1 MMDNFIERSF
11 VEMTE
16 MVDKIRN
23 IALVGHGNSGKTSL
37 SEVML
42 FQTGVI
48 TRLGRVEDG
57 NTAMDFEPEE
67 LKRNI
72 IISSGFHQFNWKK
85 HSVTL
90 IDTPGDQNF
99 FTDTLFCMQA
109 VDGAVVLVDAVDGVK
124 VQTDQAWI
132 IAEKLKLP
140 CVIFINK
147 LDRERADFN
156 RAFQDAVK
164 SFEPKPVMLHLPI
177 GAESN
182 FKGIVDLIAMK
193 ALIYDANG
201 KVTVTDIPDDLISLA
216 EEERE
221 KLVENIAEA
230 DDSLLERYLEGET
243 LSDDEIRTALKN
255 GTISR
260 IFTPVLCGSAIKAVG
275 IDLLMDFM
283 VNCMPSPLDSKPKL
297 GRDPVIKNEIERTPD
312 ASTPFSAFVFKTIAD
327 PYAGRLSIFRVISG
341 QLGADGNFYN
351 VNKEVRERYNQLLA
365 IAGRE
370 QKTVKGAG
378 PGSIVAVAKLKE
390 TFTGDTLCDESSKII
405 FDFPDPLPTLI
416 TFAITT
422 KGSGDEDKI
431 FISLTKLLEED
442 AALKLERTAETKEI
456 LLSGRGQVHIE
467 ATVEKLK
474 RKYNVEVNL
483 NTPKVPYRETIKK
496 KVRVQ
501 GRHKKQSGGHGQ
513 FGDCWI
519 QMEPLP
525 RGSGFEFVDAI
536 VGGSI
541 PRSYIPAV
549 EKGII
554 EACQK
559 GVLAGYPCVDFR
571 VTLDDGSYH
580 AVDSSEMA
588 FKIAGSLAFKKAVAD
603 AKPVL
608 LEPILSVEITTPE
621 EFMGDIMGDL
631 NSRRGRV
638 LGMDS
643 EGKYQVIKANVPM
656 SEFLTYAP
664 DLTSMTGGRGVYS
677 MSFSHYDEVPALMSE
692 KLLAEL
698 NKDKE

>member
-1 MMDNFIERSF
+1 
-11 VEMTE
+11 MTE

-37 SEVML
+37 AEVML
-42 FQTGVI
+42 YQTGV
-48 TRLGRVEDG
+48 TSRLGRVEDG

-72 IISSGFHQFNWKK
+72 SISSGFHQFNWKK

-90 IDTPGDQNF
+90 VDTPGDQNF
-99 FTDTLFCMQA
+99 FTDTKFCMQA

-124 VQTDQAWI
+124 VQTDQAWSF
-132 IAEKLKLP
+132 AQSLKLP
-140 CVIFINK
+140 CVILINK
-147 LDRERADFN
+147 LDRERADFS

-164 SFEPKPVMLHLPI
+164 SFEPKPIILHLPI
-177 GAESN
+177 GTESN
-182 FKGIVDLIAMK
+182 FKGVVDLVAMK
-193 ALIYDANG
+193 AYTYDANG
-201 KVTVTDIPDDLISLA
+201 KATAIDIPSDMQSLV

-230 DDSLLERYLEGET
+230 DDTLLERYLEGDT
-243 LSDDEIRTALKN
+243 ISDDELKAALNK

-260 IFTPVLCGSAIKAVG
+260 IFSPVLCASAIKAVG
-275 IDLLMDFM
+275 IDLLMDFI
-283 VNCMPSPLDSKPKL
+283 VNSMPSPLDRMPKV
-297 GRDPVIKNEIERTPD
+297 GTDPVVGNEIERAPDPD
-312 ASTPFSAFVFKTIAD
+312 APFSAFVFKTVAD
-327 PYAGRLSIFRVISG
+327 PYAGRLSIFRVVSG
-341 QLGADGNFYN
+341 KLGSDGSFYN
-351 VNKEVRERYNQLLA
+351 VNKDVKERFNQLLT
-365 IAGRE
+365 IAGKE
-370 QKTVKGAG
+370 QKQAKSAG

-390 TFTGDTLCDESSKII
+390 TFTGDTLCDEAGKIK
-405 FDFPDPLPTLI
+405 FPFPDPLPTLI

-431 FISLTKLLEED
+431 FISLTKMLEED
-442 AALKLERTAETKEI
+442 SALKLERTGETKEI

-467 ATVEKLK
+467 AAVEKLK
-474 RKYNVEVNL
+474 RKYNVEVHL
-483 NTPKVPYRETIKK
+483 KTPKVPYRETIKK

-536 VGGSI
+536 VGGSV

-549 EKGII
+549 EKGIV

-588 FKIAGSLAFKKAVAD
+588 FKIAGSLAFKKAVAE

-677 MSFSHYDEVPALMSE
+677 MSFSHYDEVPALISE
-692 KLLAEL
+692 KLLVEL